1 LIQLQL
7 HIQAATCLH
16 FAINADLLETV
27 GGLLALGL
35 APTVHHSTRQ
45 YTE

>member
-16 FAINADLLETV
+16 FAINADLLV